1 MLLRENG
8 GRDASPEAVT
18 SGQFSDTSS
27 RQFLLTN
34 QNSDGGWG
42 YHPATPSSVEAT
54 AWASLA
60 LLARAADPL
69 PAEACA
75 RARAWLLRAQM
86 PDGAW
91 PAFPGQRQGC
101 WATSLAALAL
111 HLEGATPDAV
121 VRGRDWLL
129 DAWPADNNFWRRLR
143 RVLAR
148 GTVVRQDNS
157 LHGWSWTPGTASW
170 VEPTAHALLFLRSL
184 PAELL
189 LPRAAKRRQLG
200 ERMLYDRMCP
210 GGGWNSGN
218 PQVYGVAGMPRIG
231 PTAWALLALLPH
243 SQRAEN
249 QMSLGWLEGAYP
261 RISGAASLA
270 LAHRCLRA
278 YGRPVRP
285 LTPDLGGL
293 YLPNRFFESVLTFAW
308 IVLAGSGEENRAGQ
322 TGGGR
327 TVL

>member
-18 SGQFSDTSS
+18 SGQFSGASS
-27 RQFLLTN
+27 RHFLLN
-34 QNSDGGWG
+34 SQNPDGGWG
-42 YHPATPSSVEAT
+42 YHPAAPSSAEAT
-54 AWASLA
+54 SWALLA
-60 LLARAADPL
+60 LLSRAADPAL
-69 PAEACA
+69 ADACVG
-75 RARAWLLRAQM
+75 ARAWLRRAQM
-86 PDGAW
+86 PDGSW
-91 PAFPGQRQGC
+91 PAIPGQRQGC
-101 WATSLAALAL
+101 WVTSLAALAL
-111 HLEGATPDAV
+111 HLEGSTPDAV

-129 DAWPADNNFWRRLR
+129 DAWPADSNFWWRLR

-189 LPRAAKRRQLG
+189 PPRAAKRRQLG

-249 QMSLGWLEGAYP
+249 QMSLDWLEAAYP
-261 RISGAASLA
+261 RIRGAASLA
-270 LAHRCLRA
+270 LAHRCLQA
-278 YGRPVRP
+278 YGRPVAP
-285 LTPDLGGL
+285 LTPGVGDL
-293 YLPNRFFESVLTFAW
+293 YLPNQFFKSVLTFAW
-308 IVLAGSGEENRAGQ
+308 IAWAESGEENRSSQ
-322 TGGGR
+322 TGGDKA
-327 TVL
+327 TA

>member
-1 MLLRENG
+1 MLLQENG

-18 SGQFSDTSS
+18 SGRFSDTSS
-27 RQFLLTN
+27 RHFLLN
-34 QNSDGGWG
+34 SQNSDGGWG
-42 YHPATPSSVEAT
+42 YHPAAPSSVEAT

-60 LLARAADPL
+60 LLARAAKPS

-75 RARAWLLRAQM
+75 RAWLLGAQM
-86 PDGAW
+86 PDGGW

-111 HLEGATPDAV
+111 HREGAAADAV
-121 VRGRDWLL
+121 ARGRDWLL
-129 DAWPADNNFWRRLR
+129 AAWPADSHLGWRLR

-148 GTVVRQDNS
+148 GTIVRQDNS

-170 VEPTAHALLFLRSL
+170 VEPTAYALLFLRSL

-189 LPRAAKRRQLG
+189 PPRALKRVQLG

-218 PQVYGVAGMPRIG
+218 PQVYGVAGVPRVG
-231 PTAWALLALLPH
+231 PTAWALLALLPY

-249 QMSLGWLEGAYP
+249 QMSLDWLTSACP
-261 RISGAASLA
+261 RIRGAASLA

-278 YGRPVRP
+278 YGRPIGP
-285 LTPDLGGL
+285 LVPNFGDL
-293 YLPNRFFESVLTFAW
+293 YLRNRFFESVLTFAW
-308 IVLAGSGEENRAGQ
+308 VALAGSGEENRADQ
-322 TGGGR
+322 TGR
-327 TVL
+327 DKATS